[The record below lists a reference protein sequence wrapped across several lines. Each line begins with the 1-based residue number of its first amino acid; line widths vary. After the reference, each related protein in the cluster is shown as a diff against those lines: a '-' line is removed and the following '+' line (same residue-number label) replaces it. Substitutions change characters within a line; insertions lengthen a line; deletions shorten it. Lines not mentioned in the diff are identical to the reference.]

1 MANDNVDH
9 EGRSRLA
16 SRFFLFTAVP
26 SWLVSLVV
34 HLVFFM
40 ILLTIFMPEVDKQRQ
55 ILTVDDAPD
64 AEEIEEFVME
74 EFEPIDEQKL
84 EFDDPLEQPE
94 EAEIAE
100 EANFSDFD
108 EEMAATQMADLSDF
122 AEDTMPFSDIMTTQA
137 GMTGNATSGRGKAT
151 RTQMLRENGGTG
163 ASEEA
168 VVFGVKWIAD
178 HQLKNGLWSFD
189 HRTGAKKPGSKD
201 WGEFANSPRAAT
213 AMALLPF
220 LGSGMTHKEGKY
232 QKQVEAGLAGLVNLM
247 EVRGDT
253 GSFHEKDG
261 NMYSHGLAT
270 IALCEAYAMTQDKNL
285 MRPAQY
291 AVNYIQAAQDPIG
304 GGWRYQFRQRGDT
317 SVVGWQ
323 VMGLKSGHMGYL
335 SVRKDTIAGA
345 VKFLDS
351 VQTKNG
357 AAYGYEDP
365 GDRPPLNAVG
375 LLCRMYTGWRKD
387 NPALQQGVANL
398 AKQGPSVG
406 NNANMYYNYYA
417 TQVMRQYGGP
427 QWEQWNTKMRDFLI
441 KSQVP
446 QGQAEEGSWHFNG
459 AHTERGGRLYNTSL
473 SILTLEVYYRHLPIY
488 KSAAAEEDFP
498 L

>member
-1 MANDNVDH
+1 
-9 EGRSRLA
+9 
-16 SRFFLFTAVP
+16 
-26 SWLVSLVV
+26 
-34 HLVFFM
+34 
-40 ILLTIFMPEVDKQRQ
+40 
-55 ILTVDDAPD
+55 
-64 AEEIEEFVME
+64 
-74 EFEPIDEQKL
+74 
-84 EFDDPLEQPE
+84 
-94 EAEIAE
+94 
-100 EANFSDFD
+100 
-108 EEMAATQMADLSDF
+108 MAATQMVELSDF
-122 AEDTMPFSDIMTTQA
+122 AEETLPFSDIMSTQA
-137 GMTGNATSGRGKAT
+137 GTTGNATSGRGQAT
-151 RTQMLRENGGTG
+151 RLQMLRENGGTG

-168 VVFGVKWIAD
+168 VVFGIQWIAD
-178 HQLKNGLWSFD
+178 HQLKNGTWSFD
-189 HRTGAKKPGSKD
+189 HRSGAKKPGSKD
-201 WGEFANSPRAAT
+201 WGTFANSPRGAT

-220 LGSGMTHKEGKY
+220 LGSGITHKEGKY
-232 QKQVEAGLAGLVNLM
+232 KDQVGAGLNALVSLM

-253 GSFHEKDG
+253 GSLHEKDG

-270 IALCEAYAMTQDKNL
+270 IALCEAYAMTQDKKL
-285 MRPAQY
+285 QAPAQY
-291 AVNYIQAAQDPIG
+291 AINYIQAAQDPIG

-323 VMGLKSGHMGYL
+323 VMGLKSGDMGYL
-335 SVRKDTIAGA
+335 VVRKDTVAGA

-365 GDRPPLNAVG
+365 GDRAPLNAVG

-387 NPALQQGVANL
+387 NPALQQGVAAL

-406 NNANMYYNYYA
+406 GNANMYYNYYA

-427 QWEQWNTKMRDFLI
+427 EWEAWNEKMRDFLV

-446 QGQAEEGSWHFNG
+446 QGQAEAGSWHFGG

-473 SILTLEVYYRHLPIY
+473 TLLTLEVYYRHLPIY
-488 KSAAAEEDFP
+488 KAAATDEDFP